1 MTNTLL
7 EEYLQNPVLSDKD
20 RYEIRQIFD
29 LVDNEKK
36 KNILKNFPKI
46 IAWVTAIKDD
56 LRKNQEILIWKALS
70 NIERTLQMAKS
81 WWIKSWTSSSI
92 WALKNTL

>member
-20 RYEIRQIFD
+20 RYEIRQIFNI
-29 LVDNEKK
+29 VDDEKK

-46 IAWVTAIKDD
+46 IAWIEKIKED
-56 LRKNQEILIWKALS
+56 LRETQEILLWRAIS
-70 NIERTLQMAKS
+70 NIERAIKQAKTN
-81 WWIKSWTSSSI
+81 WIMWWTSSLI
-92 WALKNTL
+92 WDLKNTI